1 MDILKTVI
9 KLGGRKLKREE
20 EKGDHFYRGD
30 REKEGVV
37 L

>member
-9 KLGGRKLKREE
+9 KLKREE